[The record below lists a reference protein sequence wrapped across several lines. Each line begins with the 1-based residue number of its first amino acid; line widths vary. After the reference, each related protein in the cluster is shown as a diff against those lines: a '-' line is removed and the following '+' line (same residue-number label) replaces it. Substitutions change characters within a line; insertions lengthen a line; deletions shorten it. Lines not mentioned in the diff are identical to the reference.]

1 MLRSLRTSIAVAL
14 VAVLM
19 GAPLAAVACAEWCTP
34 SAHAGHL
41 QPAAADSGMVDCH
54 GMTPGTGPRVSA
66 HVAPECLDA
75 TFAWREAGPAPS
87 RLDLGQPHVA
97 AVLGLIWAPQVDG
110 EAARPG
116 PSPAHAS
123 PPRPPS
129 ASPVLRI

>member
-1 MLRSLRTSIAVAL
+1 VLRSLRTSLAVAL
-14 VAVLM
+14 VALLM

-66 HVAPECLDA
+66 HVAPECLDV
-75 TFAWREAGPAPS
+75 TFAWREAGPTAS
-87 RLDLGQPHVA
+87 RLDLGQPDVT
-97 AVLGLIWAPQVDG
+97 AVPGLIWAPRVDG
-110 EAARPG
+110 HAALRGPG
-116 PSPAHAS
+116 PAHAS
-123 PPRPPS
+123 PQRPPS